1 MEAVW
6 VWVDW
11 GEVAEVGRGSR
22 ERTVDIKPGMRRTT
36 SFCMLCV
43 FYEPLKTENSICEE
57 D

>member
-1 MEAVW
+1 M
-6 VWVDW
+6 
-11 GEVAEVGRGSR
+11 GMGRLGFEVTEVGRGGG

-43 FYEPLKTENSICEE
+43 FCEQLNTENSIRRE